1 MRATLSLKV
10 ANEHTKVRSEGR
22 GALRLGAARGDR
34 ACSHRK
40 FCKKVLPWLP
50 TAEMLRKP
58 AKDDPLPAFD
68 RDDDESAS
76 TGEFRPLVHDVRALP
91 SFSADDLP
99 RFPSMVDPR
108 ERESGPTIT
117 KKPEPLPR
125 FASMVDPHELERER
139 VPASSRAPAPSRV
152 PASSRAPASVRRVDA
167 LPRAP
172 EADVAAT
179 LEKRP
184 MTANAANRILAQLD
198 RAPPRLDATG
208 EIEIEDVLEEVY
220 AEPAPRS
227 KRSDAP
233 PSSRGFA
240 AENAS
245 RRAIESSRPSSMPSA
260 MPSSMPPRA
269 PESVAPRPFVPAPP
283 PSFTGT
289 DFPQPTRQN
298 PPSFA
303 PPLPAAAVSQSS
315 PPAYPSSPPPSFA
328 PPAQPPYLAPQG
340 AAPYAPA
347 QQQGLAYAATVP
359 AGYVLVPQGSLMV
372 PSSQAF
378 AIGTTH
384 DGSLVRPLPMA
395 GAEEPRSSGILGKVL
410 AGGLILGLSALAG
423 GAASLWLV
431 PEKAPDAVPS
441 VAAPSVAVPPPVLP
455 TASAPVVPVA
465 PVAPSA
471 VVPSSASVA
480 QPSPSVMV
488 PLGNGWPLAPA
499 TVPPGAA
506 SMAPPPPAER
516 AAEKVVEPPPAPT
529 GKLAEGMGRIVFAPN
544 RMGHRVWIDGAMVGE
559 PTGPLVVKCGKRN
572 VRIGSGA
579 NGQSVDVPCGGEV
592 VVK

>member
-1 MRATLSLKV
+1 
-10 ANEHTKVRSEGR
+10 
-22 GALRLGAARGDR
+22 
-34 ACSHRK
+34 
-40 FCKKVLPWLP
+40 
-50 TAEMLRKP
+50 MLRKP

-117 KKPEPLPR
+117 KKAEPLPR

-139 VPASSRAPAPSRV
+139 VPPSSRASAPA
-152 PASSRAPASVRRVDA
+152 RAPASARRVDA
-167 LPRAP
+167 LPRFP
-172 EADVAAT
+172 EPDVAAT

-233 PSSRGFA
+233 PSSRGSA
-240 AENAS
+240 AENAP
-245 RRAIESSRPSSMPSA
+245 RRAVASSQSSQSSRPAPMPG
-260 MPSSMPPRA
+260 PSSVAARA

-328 PPAQPPYLAPQG
+328 PAGQPQYLAPQG
-340 AAPYAPA
+340 SAPYAPPP
-347 QQQGLAYAATVP
+347 QQPGLAYAATVP
-359 AGYVLVPQGSLMV
+359 AGYMLVPQGSLMV

-395 GAEEPRSSGILGKVL
+395 AVEEPRGSSLLGKVL

-423 GAASLWLV
+423 GAVSLWFV
-431 PEKAPDAVPS
+431 PEKAPDAPVPS
-441 VAAPSVAVPPPVLP
+441 VTVPSVAVPPSVLP
-455 TASAPVVPVA
+455 TASAPVA
-465 PVAPSA
+465 PIAPSA
-471 VVPSSASVA
+471 APPSASGV

-506 SMAPPPPAER
+506 SMAPPPPAEK
-516 AAEKVVEPPPAPT
+516 AVEPPPGST

-544 RMGHRVWIDGAMVGE
+544 RMGHRVWMDGAMAGE
-559 PTGPLVVKCGKRN
+559 STGPMVVKCGKRN
-572 VRIGSGA
+572 IRIGSGA

>member
-1 MRATLSLKV
+1 
-10 ANEHTKVRSEGR
+10 
-22 GALRLGAARGDR
+22 
-34 ACSHRK
+34 
-40 FCKKVLPWLP
+40 
-50 TAEMLRKP
+50 MLRKP
-58 AKDDPLPAFD
+58 AKDHPLPAFD

-117 KKPEPLPR
+117 KKAEPLPR

-139 VPASSRAPAPSRV
+139 VPASRAPAP
-152 PASSRAPASVRRVDA
+152 ARAPTSTRRADA
-167 LPRAP
+167 LPRFSD
-172 EADVAAT
+172 ADVAAT

-198 RAPPRLDATG
+198 RAPPRLDSTG

-233 PSSRGFA
+233 PASRGFA
-240 AENAS
+240 AESAP
-245 RRAIESSRPSSMPSA
+245 RRAQSSQSSRPAP
-260 MPSSMPPRA
+260 MPSSVASRA

-289 DFPQPTRQN
+289 AAPQATRQN

-303 PPLPAAAVSQSS
+303 PPLPAAAVSPSS
-315 PPAYPSSPPPSFA
+315 PPAYPSSPVASFA
-328 PPAQPPYLAPQG
+328 PPAPPPYLAPLRS
-340 AAPYAPA
+340 AYAPSQHA
-347 QQQGLAYAATVP
+347 PSQQQQSLAYAATVP
-359 AGYVLVPQGSLMV
+359 AYVPGPQGSLMV

-384 DGSLVRPLPMA
+384 NGSFVRPLPTA
-395 GAEEPRSSGILGKVL
+395 VTVEPRDSGILGKVL

-423 GAASLWLV
+423 GAVSLWFV
-431 PEKAPDAVPS
+431 PEKAPAAVPS
-441 VAAPSVAVPPPVLP
+441 VTVPSVAVPPPGVP
-455 TASAPVVPVA
+455 TASAPVA
-465 PVAPSA
+465 PAPSA
-471 VVPSSASVA
+471 VVPSASGV
-480 QPSPSVMV
+480 QTSPSVMAPV
-488 PLGNGWPLAPA
+488 GNGWPLAPA

-506 SMAPPPPAER
+506 SMAPPPPAEK
-516 AAEKVVEPPPAPT
+516 AVEAPPAST

-544 RMGHRVWIDGAMVGE
+544 RMGHRVWMDGAMAGE
-559 PTGPLVVKCGKRN
+559 STGPMVVKCGKRN
-572 VRIGSGA
+572 IRIGSGA